1 MSSNSHNFPKNDA
14 ENSLVDG
21 TLFKNI
27 SIAALVGIIAFIGI
41 SSLVIA
47 ASQNSVIQV
56 EEQK

>member
-1 MSSNSHNFPKNDA
+1 MSLNYHNFPKNDV
-14 ENSLVDG
+14 ENSLVDY

-47 ASQNSVIQV
+47 ANQNSVNQV
-56 EEQK
+56 EKQQ